1 MQQKIS
7 KRLAVLL
14 LNNSCWQFKT
24 HLQFIEI
31 PKANQQWFLFY
42 MIFIKAGEFLF
53 EYIGA
58 IHTGSAQGSAEPEP
72 SLQCEQGSAWIVSA
86 GLEFLIRAAGYSHL
100 WLSLVS
106 AWNPEPSSKSSLWNT
121 PLYLFHKAVDLW
133 MYDVKMIWDNF
144 HSNVPIE

>member
-1 MQQKIS
+1 
-7 KRLAVLL
+7 
-14 LNNSCWQFKT
+14 
-24 HLQFIEI
+24 
-31 PKANQQWFLFY
+31 

-106 AWNPEPSSKSSLWNT
+106 AWNRSLAPSRASEKYPIVPFSQGCRS
-121 PLYLFHKAVDLW
+121 
-133 MYDVKMIWDNF
+133 M
-144 HSNVPIE
+144 NV